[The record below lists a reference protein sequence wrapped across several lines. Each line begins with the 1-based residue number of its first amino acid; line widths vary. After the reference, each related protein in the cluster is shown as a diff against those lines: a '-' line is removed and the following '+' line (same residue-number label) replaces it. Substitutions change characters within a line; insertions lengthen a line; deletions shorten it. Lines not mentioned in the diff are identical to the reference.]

1 MERRKF
7 ISNICLGC
15 IGITFGGAAL
25 NSCSQMKSV
34 NAFAQE
40 GYLVIDKSEFIDKDS
55 NKEFDSIIITSNSLK
70 EPIILFKTGR
80 DTFEATSLECTHK
93 SVTLD
98 LVDAQLVCSAHGSK
112 FEKNGKVI
120 NGPAKRDLKRY
131 SVDKTISTVKIKL

>member
-70 EPIILFKTGR
+70 KPIILFHRLFIINTWKNIRDIIKQRNNNESRGR
-80 DTFEATSLECTHK
+80 
-93 SVTLD
+93 
-98 LVDAQLVCSAHGSK
+98 
-112 FEKNGKVI
+112 
-120 NGPAKRDLKRY
+120 
-131 SVDKTISTVKIKL
+131 KTISRIWPST